1 MTPKISL
8 IIGIAAAMGA
18 FAPVATG
25 STGQSGGLP
34 VETAKPAVVSP
45 LRILHTRIE
54 GGRTLYRL
62 GNRGAWM
69 E

>member
-8 IIGIAAAMGA
+8 IIGIAAAMGV

-25 STGQSGGLP
+25 STGQSRGLP
-34 VETAKPAVVSP
+34 VETAKPAVVNP

-54 GGRTLYRL
+54 GGRTLYRF
-62 GNRGAWM
+62 GNKGAWM

>member
-8 IIGIAAAMGA
+8 IIGIAAAMGV

-25 STGQSGGLP
+25 STDQSGGLP
-34 VETAKPAVVSP
+34 VETAKPAIVTP

-54 GGRTLYRL
+54 GGRTSYRF
-62 GNRGAWM
+62 GNRGLWM